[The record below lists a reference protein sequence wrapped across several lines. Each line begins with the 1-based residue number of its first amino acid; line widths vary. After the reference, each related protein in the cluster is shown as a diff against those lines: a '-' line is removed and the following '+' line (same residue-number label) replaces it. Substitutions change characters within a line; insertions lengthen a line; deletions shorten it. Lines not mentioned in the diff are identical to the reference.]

1 MVSAGRVSVVLDGPV
16 EVGLEGSEWDWAG
29 ELVRGGGSAL
39 LYAPLERLSAEAGV
53 AGGGVGMGV
62 GAGGGG
68 LRAGLVSA
76 RDREQYAGTR
86 ALLERLAR
94 AVRGDG
100 TGAVEWGVAGRPV
113 LAGCE
118 GVDVGVSCAE
128 GVVLVGVSGAGL
140 VGVDVER
147 ADRMLYGSGVGRRVC
162 TPYELVSLAK
172 LAPPARDAELAR
184 LWTLKEAYRK
194 AVGWGAGFPFG
205 QFGFGPDG
213 RPVRVQRPDGTVAR
227 GDEWL
232 FRSAEL
238 PGGFRIGAALF
249 TPGDAA

>member
-1 MVSAGRVSVVLDGPV
+1 MVSAGRVSEARSMLLDGPV
-16 EVGLEGSEWDWAG
+16 EVGPEGPEWDRAG
-29 ELVRGGGSAL
+29 ELVRGGGTAL
-39 LYAPLERLSAEAGV
+39 LYAPLERLRAGKAAV
-53 AGGGVGMGV
+53 PPCA
-62 GAGGGG
+62 GGG

-76 RDREQYAGTR
+76 TEREQYEGAR
-86 ALLERLAR
+86 ALLERLAC

-100 TGAVEWGVAGRPV
+100 TGRVEWGVAGRPV

-118 GVDVGVSCAE
+118 GVDVAVSCAE
-128 GVVLVGVSGAGL
+128 GIVLVGASGAGL
-140 VGVDVER
+140 IGVDVER
-147 ADRMLYGSGVGRRVC
+147 TDRMLYGSGAGRRVC

-172 LAPPARDAELAR
+172 LAPPERDAELAR

-213 RPVRVQRPDGTVAR
+213 RPVRVQRPDGTAAR
-227 GDEWL
+227 GEEWE

-238 PGGFRIGAALF
+238 PGGFRMGAALF
-249 TPGDAA
+249 TPRGAAA